1 MKKLIVGM
9 MFLGLMFG
17 VTQTS
22 FGTLVT
28 PGFTAS
34 ADVNGNIS
42 HTFVYKVSGVSTN
55 VVVMPQGSVDAVNYF
70 NLQSAS
76 TTLNANGTFADVKS
90 TTPLFKVRVNWVSR
104 VGITNNVGVTSNI
117 LIKYMG
123 SKY

>member
-28 PGFTAS
+28 PGYTTT

-42 HTFVYKVSGVSTN
+42 HTFAYTVTGVSTN
-55 VVVMPQGSVDAVNYF
+55 VVLMPEGSVDAVKF
-70 NLQSAS
+70 FDLLS
-76 TTLNANGTFADVKS
+76 TPTTINANTTRADVKS
-90 TTPLFKVRVNWVSR
+90 TTPLFKVRVRWVSKA
-104 VGITNNVGVTSNI
+104 GTGTTPNIT
-117 LIKYMG
+117 IKYMG